1 LGADKTAKFYEMS
14 YFGDDSTC
22 TTPLLSFG
30 TYGDLCLDQIQTID
44 HETEVRISTIETKKK
59 NGNGKDKDI
68 LVKTY
73 TGFGCKG
80 TPSVE
85 NVGDSI
91 IGFDGVGS
99 CFYHQDPDPTSE
111 GYYMIKSVRDYSS
124 FGTSGPAARWIDVS
138 YTDASLCTP
147 ESRTGFIQYSDYQ
160 LSTFFPLNV
169 CDDGAIYSDSS
180 CASTGGF
187 TFNFYENPDCT
198 GALLSRSV
206 YPPAYCESWDYD
218 DDYYTGEYDDDYY
231 TGDDDF
237 ISLANV
243 VFSFYCY

>member
-111 GYYMIKSVRDYSS
+111 GYYMIKSVHHYPS
-124 FGTSGPAARWIDVS
+124 FPSSGPAARQIEVS

-147 ESRTGFIQYSDYQ
+147 EPRTGFIEYFNYQ
-160 LSTFFPLNV
+160 LSALLPLNV

-180 CASTGGF
+180 CASTGGL
-187 TFNFYENPDCT
+187 TVNLYENPDCT
-198 GALLSRSV
+198 GAVV
-206 YPPAYCESWDYD
+206 YTYNFPPTYCESM
-218 DDYYTGEYDDDYY
+218 EYDDDYN
-231 TGDDDF
+231 TGDDDDT
-237 ISLANV
+237 SLANV
-243 VFSFYCY
+243 VVTSYCY